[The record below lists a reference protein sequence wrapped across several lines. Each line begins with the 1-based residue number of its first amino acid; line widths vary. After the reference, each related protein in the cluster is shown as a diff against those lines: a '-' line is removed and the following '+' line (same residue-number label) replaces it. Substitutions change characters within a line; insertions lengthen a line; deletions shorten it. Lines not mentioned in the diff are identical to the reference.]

1 MGRPRRGGECGCG
14 GCVRNF
20 VVVSAVVPEQLA
32 DVLDGSRLAGLAGP
46 LYYERG
52 VRYFEDGQVGALRV
66 SAERV
71 AATVRGSD
79 EYAVELRADRGRL
92 LYQCSCPVGREGAFC
107 KHCVA
112 VGLSW
117 LSANDGSTVT
127 LDDARVRLGSLS
139 REELVE
145 LLIDHAG
152 EDDALA
158 RKLLLL
164 TARPVSQERAEVGP
178 LTVLVDQ
185 AFATG
190 GFVPYREVWG
200 YVRGID
206 ETLDLLQALLEDGR
220 AGDVVGL
227 AEHALAAAERAL
239 EHVDDSDGGMGGVIA
254 RLETLHL
261 EACRRAKPDPVELAE
276 RLFVWELDGDWDLF
290 DHAIL
295 RYADVLGAAGVARYR
310 ELAEE
315 QWASVAQLGPAAAGD
330 GFSGPRFRITRI
342 MEALAQLSG
351 SLGEQ
356 IAVRERDLS
365 SGYRFLEIAELCR
378 EHGDDDLGLEWA
390 TRGIAAFPDRPDPR
404 LRAFLFAEYRRR
416 GLASDA
422 LEQSLAAFTERPTL
436 ETYRELATD
445 ARAADQ
451 WPERREQALELLR
464 DVAPASPD
472 SALRGQ
478 RYSELVRVLLWEG
491 DPDAAWDAAI
501 EGGCTRNL
509 WIELADVR
517 RGEHPED
524 TLTVYRRQVEDMIA
538 TKNNRGYEDAVRLI
552 DGTIRSLF
560 DECGQPGEFAAYL
573 ADVRTTHKP
582 KRNLIKL
589 LATIQTP
596 GPA

>member
-1 MGRPRRGGECGCG
+1 M
-14 GCVRNF
+14 
-20 VVVSAVVPEQLA
+20 PEQLA

-66 SAERV
+66 SAGHV

-79 EYAVELRADRGRL
+79 AYAVELRVDRGRL
-92 LYQCSCPVGREGAFC
+92 RYQCSCPVGREGAFC

-117 LSANDGSTVT
+117 LTENDGSTVT
-127 LDDARVRLGSLS
+127 LDDARVRLGLLS

-164 TARPVSQERAEVGP
+164 TARPASQERAEIGP

-227 AEHALAAAERAL
+227 AEHALVAAERAL
-239 EHVDDSDGGMGGVIA
+239 EHIDDSDGGMGGVVA

-261 EACRRAKPDPVELAE
+261 EACWRAKPDPVELAE

-290 DHAIL
+290 DQAVL

-315 QWASVAQLGPAAAGD
+315 QWASVAQLGPAAAGE
-330 GFSGPRFRITRI
+330 GFSGRRFRITRI

-351 SLGEQ
+351 SLSEQ

-390 TRGIAAFPDRPDPR
+390 TRGIVAFPGRPDPR

-445 ARAADQ
+445 AHAADQ
-451 WPERREQALELLR
+451 WPERREWALERLR
-464 DVAPASPD
+464 GATRASPANTRG
-472 SALRGQ
+472 SAPRGQ
-478 RYSELVRVLLWEG
+478 GWSELVRVLLWEG
-491 DPDAAWDAAI
+491 DPDAAWDAAN

-509 WIELADVR
+509 WGELADAR
-517 RGEHPED
+517 RDEHPED
-524 TLTVYRRQVEDMIA
+524 TLTVYRQQVEEMIA
-538 TKNNRGYEDAVRLI
+538 TKNNRGYEDAARLI
-552 DGTIRSLF
+552 DGTIRDLF
-560 DECGQPGEFAAYL
+560 NECGQPDEFAAYL

-589 LATIQTP
+589 LAIIQTS